1 VELHRS
7 ISKVGGTR
15 ANSPVRARHLSVARA
30 SGAPARIHRVNH
42 PRAGAGARAS
52 RLVLAG
58 FDVAAAGSV
67 VLATGSGSPWVA
79 GYWALVLLLLAASGS
94 YQSRIT
100 LHALNQVPALAR
112 RLSVPVLAALA
123 ARAWPQV
130 DGSVAA
136 QAALTLPVLA
146 GARLLSYGALR
157 HARRRR
163 RLLEPA
169 LIVGSGA
176 VAVELARH
184 LRQHRE
190 YGLVPVGFVDSV
202 PPEARAELPLPL
214 LGRVDQLD
222 LVLDDFDVGCVIVA
236 DGRAEGS
243 EAEWVGMLR
252 AVVLDGAKVY
262 VVPRLCHLGL
272 ASEGADAD
280 EVWGIPLQRARRP
293 AVRTSAWRVKR
304 LLDVAVGGSL
314 LVLLGPLLAAIAVAV
329 RLGGPGPVIFR
340 QRRIGQHGRQFEL
353 LKFRSMR
360 VSHDGA
366 SSWSA
371 VPEDQTT
378 VGRWLRRTSLDEL
391 PQLWN
396 VVRGDMSL
404 VGPRPERPHF
414 VQRFSAEIPGY
425 ADRHR
430 VAVGITGWA
439 QVHGLRGDRTSLH
452 DRARFDNF
460 YIERWSLW
468 LDAAAVARTIAA
480 VVRDV
485 AEGIAGWPAPRHLG
499 RASAPAPGRR
509 GHDPVEER
517 GRLTG
522 VPRR

>member
-1 VELHRS
+1 MELHRS
-7 ISKVGGTR
+7 ITRVGGAR
-15 ANSPVRARHLSVARA
+15 AHSPARARHLSVAPA
-30 SGAPARIHRVNH
+30 VGAPARIHRINH
-42 PRAGAGARAS
+42 PRAGAAQRAS
-52 RLVLAG
+52 RLVLVG
-58 FDVAAAGSV
+58 FDVAAAGATM
-67 VLATGSGSPWVA
+67 LATGSGSPWVA
-79 GYWALVLLLLAASGS
+79 GYWAVVLLILGLSGS
-94 YQSRIT
+94 HHSRIT
-100 LHALNQVPALAR
+100 LHALNQVPVLVR
-112 RLSVPVLAALA
+112 QVSVPVLAALA
-123 ARAWPQV
+123 ARVWLQV

-136 QAALTLPVLA
+136 QAALTLPVLV

-157 HARRRR
+157 RARRRR
-163 RLLEPA
+163 HLLEPA
-169 LIVGSGA
+169 LIVGSGP
-176 VAVELARH
+176 VAVDLARR
-184 LRQHRE
+184 LRQQRT

-202 PPEARAELPLPL
+202 PPDARAELPLPL

-222 LVLDDFDVGCVIVA
+222 LVLDDFDVRCVIVA

-252 AVVLDGAKVY
+252 TVVLDGAEVY

-272 ASEGADAD
+272 TSEGADAD
-280 EVWGIPLQRARRP
+280 EVWGIPLQRVRRP
-293 AVRTSAWRVKR
+293 ADRTTAWRVKR
-304 LLDVAVGGSL
+304 LFDVAVGGSL

-340 QRRIGQHGRQFEL
+340 QRRIGQYGRQFEL

-360 VSHDGA
+360 ASHDGA

-371 VPEDQTT
+371 VPEDQTA

-414 VQRFSAEIPGY
+414 AQRFAAEIPGY

-430 VAVGITGWA
+430 VAVGMTGWA

-468 LDAAAVARTIAA
+468 LDVVAIARTIGAI
-480 VVRDV
+480 VRDV
-485 AEGIAGWPAPRHLG
+485 AEGVAARQRYMTGSLV
-499 RASAPAPGRR
+499 
-509 GHDPVEER
+509 HDPVEER

>member
-1 VELHRS
+1 MELHRS
-7 ISKVGGTR
+7 ISRIGGATGPHP
-15 ANSPVRARHLSVARA
+15 PVRARHLSVAPA
-30 SGAPARIHRVNH
+30 VGAPARIHRIDH
-42 PRAGAGARAS
+42 PRAGAASRTS

-58 FDVAAAGSV
+58 FDVAAAGAT

-79 GYWALVLLLLAASGS
+79 GYWALVLLLLGVSGS
-94 YQSRIT
+94 YQNRIA
-100 LHALNQVPALAR
+100 LHALNQVPVLVR
-112 RLSVPVLAALA
+112 RVSVPVLAVLA
-123 ARAWPQV
+123 GRAWLQV

-136 QAALTLPVLA
+136 QAALTLPVLV

-176 VAVELARH
+176 VAVDVARR
-184 LRQHRE
+184 LRQHPA

-202 PPEARAELPLPL
+202 PAEARAALPLPL

-222 LVLDDFDVGCVIVA
+222 LVLDDLDVRCVIVA

-243 EAEWVGMLR
+243 EADWVGMLR
-252 AVVLDGAKVY
+252 AAVLGGAEAY

-272 ASEGADAD
+272 ASEGADTD
-280 EVWGIPLQRARRP
+280 EVWGIPLQRVRRP
-293 AVRTSAWRVKR
+293 AVRTTAWRVKR
-304 LLDVAVGGSL
+304 LLDVAVGASL

-329 RLGGPGPVIFR
+329 RLSGPGPVIFR
-340 QRRIGQHGRQFEL
+340 QRRIGQYGRQFEL

-371 VPEDQTT
+371 VTEDQTA

-414 VQRFSAEIPGY
+414 VQRFTAEIPGY

-430 VAVGITGWA
+430 VAVGMTGWA
-439 QVHGLRGDRTSLH
+439 QCHGLRGDRTSLH

-468 LDAAAVARTIAA
+468 LDVVAIARTAGTI
-480 VVRDV
+480 VRDV
-485 AEGIAGWPAPRHLG
+485 AEGVALRRG
-499 RASAPAPGRR
+499 ASAPAPARCL
-509 GHDPVEER
+509 HDPVEER
-517 GRLTG
+517 GRLAG
-522 VPRR
+522 VPGR